1 MGRVIEHEA
10 RRRPH
15 IGTIA
20 GLVRESGVSRSALYT
35 AIEGAEHV
43 TTATYARIEAGLG
56 LPSDTLNAV
65 GNHDLAELA
74 ELGAPADLIEWVRR
88 QLQGR
93 DPNGAR
99 DYGG

>member
-1 MGRVIEHEA
+1 MGMVIEHEA
-10 RRRPH
+10 HRQPH
-15 IGTIA
+15 VGTIA
-20 GLVRESGVSRSALYT
+20 GLVRASGVSRSALYT
-35 AIEGAEHV
+35 AIDGANHV
-43 TTATYARIEAGLG
+43 SAATYARIEAGLG

-74 ELGAPADLIEWVRR
+74 ELGVPTDLIEWVRR
-88 QLQGR
+88 QLQRR